1 MATSRPTA
9 VFPSADEVLTRL
21 EKDAPVPLYLFHGDE
36 TYLIDQ
42 AVARVRHKLK
52 DIPLSLFY
60 AGEDSL
66 DRLLETWGVPSLF
79 APQSLVVLKSAER
92 LKAAER
98 ERLAAAAETRDAA
111 TPLIVCAHGRVDLRQ
126 QFFSLCG
133 KIGAVAEFR
142 PPFPNQLP
150 GWATRLARERGLKL
164 TNEAAQLFAD
174 LVGADLLALAAEIEK
189 TAAFVFPAQEISVE
203 DISACVGEIHQYNA
217 FDLAEAL
224 GQRNLQR
231 ALGLL
236 RRVLTNDNEALRILH
251 ALVGHFR
258 RVWQAK
264 DLLAAGAS
272 ETQIERATG
281 LRGQRLRSVLS
292 QSRMYSTNDLSRF
305 FHKAAELDV
314 AFKSSRSSPAGL
326 FDALVLEMCARH
338 S

>member
-1 MATSRPTA
+1 
-9 VFPSADEVLTRL
+9 
-21 EKDAPVPLYLFHGDE
+21 
-36 TYLIDQ
+36 
-42 AVARVRHKLK
+42 
-52 DIPLSLFY
+52 
-60 AGEDSL
+60 
-66 DRLLETWGVPSLF
+66 
-79 APQSLVVLKSAER
+79 
-92 LKAAER
+92 
-98 ERLAAAAETRDAA
+98 
-111 TPLIVCAHGRVDLRQ
+111 
-126 QFFSLCG
+126 
-133 KIGAVAEFR
+133 
-142 PPFPNQLP
+142 
-150 GWATRLARERGLKL
+150 LARERGLKL

-189 TAAFVFPAQEISVE
+189 TAAFVFPAQEISVD
-203 DISACVGEIHQYNA
+203 DISACVGEIHQYDA

-258 RVWQAK
+258 RVWQVQ

-272 ETQIERATG
+272 ETQIERTTG

-292 QSRMYSTNDLSRF
+292 QSRMYSTNDLRRF
-305 FHKAAELDV
+305 LHKAAELDV

-326 FDALVLEMCARH
+326 FDSLVLEMCARH